1 MNQTIKNKKI
11 AYIPVSIGELI
22 DKITILEIKLINM
35 SGKKLKNV
43 ERELEYLN
51 QVYVENSLNVD
62 HELVNDLKS
71 INMKLWDI
79 EDRIRLKEAQS
90 QFDDDFIGL
99 ARSVYIEND
108 KRSSLKK
115 EINSVY
121 NSEIIEEKSYS

>member
-1 MNQTIKNKKI
+1 MNQTIENKKTV
-11 AYIPVSIGELI
+11 YIPVSIGELI
-22 DKITILEIKLINM
+22 DKITILEIKLTNM
-35 SGKKLKNV
+35 SGKKLTNV

-71 INMKLWDI
+71 INMKLWNI

-108 KRSSLKK
+108 KRSNLKK
-115 EINSVY
+115 EINSIY